1 MLSCFGCSQLFAILW
16 TVAHQALLSMGF
28 SRQEY
33 WNGLPFPTPGHL
45 PHPGIEARSPALQAD
60 SLPAEPQY
68 IKKCKQI
75 NKKDLDVNLSSV
87 SYYFVLYYFIS
98 QTGCGSQWWYWELSC
113 IGLETG
119 RGTRLEEPP
128 FSQGCS
134 RSCVLTRTVSSELFF
149 LRQCFSLTCLWTYPL

>member
-1 MLSCFGCSQLFAILW
+1 MSNSLWSPW

-28 SRQEY
+28 SRHEY
-33 WNGLPFPTPGHL
+33 WTGLPFPTPGHL

>member
-1 MLSCFGCSQLFAILW
+1 MRSLLPCNNSSQ
-16 TVAHQALLSMGF
+16 
-28 SRQEY
+28 
-33 WNGLPFPTPGHL
+33 P
-45 PHPGIEARSPALQAD
+45 PALALNSYGNLDFPGPTQEETCIPRRN
-60 SLPAEPQY
+60 SRILPQLEKKQQY

-113 IGLETG
+113 IGFETG
-119 RGTRLEEPP
+119 WGTRLEEPP